1 MNVTFQ
7 GENLFRPPFDH
18 LDSNKDSEVSK
29 EEFNEGPF
37 DGHYDEFSAKYWS
50 IFDTDN
56 SGTLNFEENMYLI
69 SAIYDGFARL
79 VIKVRK
85 LKVFSS

>member
-1 MNVTFQ
+1 MFHGYNV
-7 GENLFRPPFDH
+7 FRPPFDYR
-18 LDSNKDSEVSK
+18 DSNRDSEVTI
-29 EEFNEGPF
+29 EEFKENGPF
-37 DGHYDEFSAKYWS
+37 DGHYDEFSAKYWP